1 MYYTAHGI
9 SMAMG
14 TQVMTA
20 GESRAASNGKHELE
34 LRRGV
39 LVLAV
44 LSQLRTAQYGYSLR
58 QALAGAGMLIEE
70 GTLYP
75 LLRRLESL
83 GLLVSEWRIE
93 DGPPRRY
100 YTLSPDGARH
110 YQNLSASWSELVT
123 TVNRLIANKK

>member
-1 MYYTAHGI
+1 
-9 SMAMG
+9 MAK
-14 TQVMTA
+14 
-20 GESRAASNGKHELE
+20 GESREASDGKFDLE

-44 LSQLRTAQYGYSLR
+44 LSQLRTPQYGYSLR
-58 QALAGAGMLIEE
+58 QALADKGMSIEE

-75 LLRRLESL
+75 LLRRLESM
-83 GLLVSEWRIE
+83 GLLVSEWRIV

-123 TVNRLIANKK
+123 TVNRLIADKK